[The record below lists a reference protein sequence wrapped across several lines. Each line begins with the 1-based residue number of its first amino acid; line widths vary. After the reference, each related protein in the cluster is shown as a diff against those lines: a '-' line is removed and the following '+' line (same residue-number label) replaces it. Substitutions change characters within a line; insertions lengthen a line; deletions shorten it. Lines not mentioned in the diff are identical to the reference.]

1 MSITA
6 ETRKPAGFGK
16 IRKSTGRQRWDRI
29 FLAFCIAISVIS
41 VLILVAILTA
51 IFYQGSFML
60 SRTFLTSGPSTD
72 VEQAGVGPAL
82 LGSVWVCGVCALLAL
97 PIGVATAILLEE
109 YQPRSRSVRFF
120 HQIIQLNITNL
131 AGVPSVVYGILGLTA
146 FVSMFGLFGRFTEP
160 AWEVGVRHFDQFI
173 TEGDQVLLVP
183 VSSRRSPHVEVEPGM
198 RMYTPAGEP
207 VTIEVIGIND
217 PLPEDESARRF
228 LFREDAEGGRI
239 VDRAW
244 YNLQLPLGRG
254 VLAGALTLMLVTLPI
269 VIISAQ
275 EAIRAV
281 PDSLREGAQGLGAT
295 RWQVVWN
302 VTLPASIPGIMTGA
316 ILAMSRAVGE
326 AAPILIIAGIV
337 YITNAPGN
345 VMDDFTVLPLQIYN
359 WAGLPNPEFHRLAA
373 SGIIVLL
380 AILLCFNGLA
390 IFIRNKLQKPLS

>member
-1 MSITA
+1 MSISA
-6 ETRKPAGFGK
+6 ASRKPAGFGT
-16 IRKSTGRQRWDRI
+16 IRKSTGRQRWDRV
-29 FLAFCIAISVIS
+29 FLAFCVAISVVS

-60 SRTFLTSGPSTD
+60 TRTVLTAGPSTN

-82 LGSVWVCGVCALLAL
+82 MGSVWVCGACALLAL

-109 YQPRSRSVRFF
+109 YRPRNRSARFF

-160 AWEVGVRHFDQFI
+160 AWEIGVRHFDQFI
-173 TEGDQVLLVP
+173 SEGDRVLLVP
-183 VSSRRSPHVEVEPGM
+183 VPSRRSPHVEVEQGM

-207 VTIEVIGIND
+207 VTIEVIGAQD
-217 PLPEDESARRF
+217 PLPEDESARDF

-275 EAIRAV
+275 EALRAV

-337 YITNAPGN
+337 YISNPPGN

-390 IFIRNKLQKPLS
+390 IFIRNRLQKPLS